1 MKSKKWNIAVPDR
14 EHIRALSMKCGFA
27 PLTAAVLCARGL
39 DTPEKA
45 AAFLNYSP
53 NRLHDPMLLP
63 DMQAAVDAIHASIAQ
78 DEHIAVF
85 GDYDV
90 DGITST
96 CVLVRYLKSLGAKCS
111 YYIPDRLTEGY
122 GLNQSALYDLRQKGV
137 SMIITVDSGITA
149 LEEIAYAKS
158 IGLKVVV
165 TDHHECK
172 DTFPDAIAVVN
183 PKRPDSQYPFKDLA
197 GVGVVFKLICA
208 LAGPQKQEEI
218 CATYLDLVAVGTI
231 ADVMLLQGENRI
243 IVANGLAVLQQTE
256 NPGLR
261 MLMRESGVETR
272 RMTSTIV
279 SFTLAPRINAAGRMG
294 CADEAVELFLTDSPT
309 HAQDIAAM
317 LCCQNKERQNTE
329 NAILQQAFETLQ
341 KEYNPQEDRMIVLWG
356 ENWHHGVIGIV
367 SSRISDRYGCPTVLI
382 SLDGDQGKGS
392 GRSVGDFNLFEALE
406 NSSQYLEKFGGHALA
421 AGLTINREN
430 LQAFKKSICAY
441 AKENIDDEALMPVID
456 VDCVISSEDITF
468 DAIENLSILQPYGMG
483 NREPIFAVHE
493 FTVEEI
499 TPISSDKHLKM
510 SLIKNGMRFTAMLF
524 GTGSGGCPVVQGDVV
539 DAAFSLDINVFRGR
553 RTIQLMLKDIHLSNC
568 ELEKDHYYLSIYS
581 AFINGQELT
590 DQQAHMLYPNR
601 ADLVAVWRHIISR
614 AEAGKLTAPYNTL
627 SRRIAYES
635 RRPISIGKMFVCLDV
650 FSESCLLSY
659 HFKNDLLYIR
669 LRPFKGKADISKS
682 VVLATLRQRK
692 QQSTTDYS
700 SIAGE

>member
-14 EHIRALSMKCGFA
+14 AHIRALSASCGFA
-27 PLTAAVLCARGL
+27 PLTSAVLCARGI

-45 AAFLNYSP
+45 ASFLNCSLSK
-53 NRLHDPMLLP
+53 LHDPMLLP
-63 DMQAAVDAIHASIAQ
+63 DMQAAVDAIRTSILLG
-78 DEHIAVF
+78 EHIAVF

-96 CVLVRYLKSLGAKCS
+96 CVLIRFLRSLGARCS

-122 GLNQSALYDLRQKGV
+122 GLNTAALLDLHRKGV
-137 SMIITVDSGITA
+137 SMIVTVDSGITA
-149 LEEIAYAKS
+149 VEEIAFAKE
-158 IGLKVVV
+158 IGLKVVI

-172 DTFPDAIAVVN
+172 DAMPDALAVVN
-183 PKRPDSQYPFKDLA
+183 PKRPDSTYPFKDLA

-208 LAGPQKQEEI
+208 LAGPARRNEI
-218 CATYLDLVAVGTI
+218 YASYLDLVAVGTI
-231 ADVMLLQGENRI
+231 ADVMLLQGENRV
-243 IVANGLAVLQQTE
+243 IVANGLKVLQQTN

-272 RMTSTIV
+272 RMTSSVV

-294 CADEAVELFLTDSPT
+294 CADEAAELFLTDNPIR
-309 HAQDIAAM
+309 AQEIAAM
-317 LCCQNKERQNTE
+317 LCCQNRERQNAE
-329 NAILQQAFETLQ
+329 NAILDQAFEVLQ

-367 SSRISDRYGCPTVLI
+367 SSRISDRYGCPAVLI

-392 GRSVGDFNLFEALE
+392 GRSVGGFNLFEALE

-421 AGLTINREN
+421 AGLTINRDN
-430 LQAFKKSICAY
+430 LPAFKESICAY
-441 AKENIDDEALMPVID
+441 ARENIDDDVLMPIVDID
-456 VDCVISSEDITF
+456 CMISPDDISF
-468 DAIENLSILQPYGMG
+468 EAIQDLSVLEPYGMG
-483 NREPIFAVHE
+483 NREPIFAIRE

-499 TPISSDKHLKM
+499 TPISSDKHLKL
-510 SLIKNGMRFTAMLF
+510 SLIKGGMRFTAMLF
-524 GTGSGGCPVVQGDVV
+524 GTGSGGCPVVQGDVA
-539 DAAFSLDINVFRGR
+539 DAAFSLDINQFRGR
-553 RTIQLMLKDIHLSNC
+553 RTIQLMLKDIRLSDC
-568 ELEKDHYYLSIYS
+568 ELEKDHYFLSIYS
-581 AFINGQELT
+581 NFINGQDLT
-590 DQQAHMLYPNR
+590 DRQINMLYPDR

-614 AEAGKLTAPYNTL
+614 SEASKLTAPYNTL

-635 RRPISIGKMFVCLDV
+635 RRSINIGKLFVCLDV

-659 HFKNDLLYIR
+659 HFKNNLLHIR
-669 LRPFKGKADISKS
+669 LLPFKGKADISKS

-692 QQSTTDYS
+692 QQSTADHPIT
-700 SIAGE
+700 AGE